1 MKRRKSLFYF
11 VVMIMLV
18 LQACNLPSAGATEE
32 PTIDPMI
39 SAGETLTA
47 VATLNTPTQALPTFT
62 SLPTLTS
69 TPALTA
75 TPNFTSTPTFAYVT
89 LSTATNCRTGST
101 TDFPIVDTFDVGVTI
116 EVVGKHPFDNYWYV
130 RSPKNPAVY
139 CWMWGAY
146 ATGGNLGNV
155 PVMTPPPTF
164 TPAPE
169 LSFSATYVN
178 SGSCIVPVS
187 SWWSRVTVKNTGPI
201 AFKSIS
207 MSIKDTVTNE
217 TRDKSVDGFQDV
229 NSCLLQTANSVLD
242 PNESATVVTPSFT
255 ADPTGH
261 KVELSLTLCTE
272 TGQGGSCTSKTIEFT
287 P

>member
-1 MKRRKSLFYF
+1 MQKRKTLLYF
-11 VVMIMLV
+11 MAMIMLV
-18 LQACNLPSAGATEE
+18 LQACNLPNAGATEE
-32 PTIDPMI
+32 PTVDPMI
-39 SAGETLTA
+39 AAGETLTA
-47 VATLNTPTQALPTFT
+47 VAELNPPTEVLPTFT
-62 SLPTLTS
+62 SLPTLTP
-69 TPALTA
+69 TPEFTA
-75 TPNFTSTPTFAYVT
+75 TPNVTPTPTFAYVT
-89 LSTATNCRTGST
+89 LSTATNCRAGAN
-101 TDFPIVDTFDVGVTI
+101 TDFAIVDTFDVGLTI
-116 EVVGKHPFDNYWYV
+116 EVIGKHPFDNYWYV
-130 RSPKNPAVY
+130 RSPNNPAVY

-146 ATGGNLGNV
+146 ATGGNLNNV

-164 TPAPE
+164 TPVPE
-169 LSFSATYVN
+169 LSFNASYVN

-229 NSCLLQTANSVLD
+229 NSCLLQPANSVLD
-242 PNESATVVTPSFT
+242 PSESATVVTPSFT

-261 KVELSLTLCTE
+261 NVKLTLTLCTE
-272 TGQGGSCTSKTIEFT
+272 NGQGGSCTSKTIEFT